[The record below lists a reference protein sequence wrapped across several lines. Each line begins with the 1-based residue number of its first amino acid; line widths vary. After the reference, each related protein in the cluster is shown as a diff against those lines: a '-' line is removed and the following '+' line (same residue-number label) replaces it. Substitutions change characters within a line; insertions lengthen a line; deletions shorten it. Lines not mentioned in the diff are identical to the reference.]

1 VLPVQCARLL
11 PGALE
16 NPIPDLQGTLRAVSS
31 YPNRIENFF
40 PQSSAA
46 KSGQSARFDRCAKS
60 DPTNPGWTSL
70 RSGITRKISRTGSI
84 RTPAETLS
92 VRP

>member
-11 PGALE
+11 PGALK

-31 YPNRIENFF
+31 YPKPDREFF
-40 PQSSAA
+40 RNLPQTNPGNLRGSIAA
-46 KSGQSARFDRCAKS
+46 RTAIRQ
-60 DPTNPGWTSL
+60 NPGWTSL